1 MSMLTS
7 IRSYIYAKFNATTRK
22 DNPGAP
28 RCPQPLPEHL
38 RPNMPIIYKTDF
50 PPTLWP

>member
-1 MSMLTS
+1 MFMLTS
-7 IRSYIYAKFNATTRK
+7 IRRYIYAKFNATTRK

-38 RPNMPIIYKTDF
+38 VQTCP
-50 PPTLWP
+50 